1 MSLNKQK
8 TKIVHVQ
15 LMPLLSGVQRVSLQ
29 EIERLPKNEYEISV
43 ICKEPGPLVDGL
55 REDINKFYIPS
66 LCREISLINDL
77 RSLYLLYKNFKREKY
92 DIVHT
97 HSSKT
102 GVLGRVAAKLA
113 GVPCIIHTV
122 HGFAF
127 ESAKR
132 SYVRLLYRI
141 LERIGA
147 KCSTKI
153 ICLHEDDKKICQ
165 TILKISSDKIE
176 VIPNGV
182 DVEKYTP
189 CESKAQCKKNISGVD
204 DESIVYTMVGRLW
217 PQKNPMYFAEVAKY
231 IISNNLLPNAI
242 FVIVGDGE
250 LATELKKYITRD
262 TAKKILLLGWRDDI
276 HDILKASDVFVL
288 PSRWEG
294 MPLAILEAQSTGLP
308 CIVSNINGN
317 KTLVTHGV
325 DGYLIELNDINTFIT
340 AVLDINKDGQYDKM
354 SKECR
359 KKVLKHYDINLRIKR
374 IEKIYRDHVC

>member
-153 ICLHEDDKKICQ
+153 ICLHEDDKK
-165 TILKISSDKIE
+165 
-176 VIPNGV
+176 
-182 DVEKYTP
+182 
-189 CESKAQCKKNISGVD
+189 
-204 DESIVYTMVGRLW
+204 
-217 PQKNPMYFAEVAKY
+217 
-231 IISNNLLPNAI
+231 
-242 FVIVGDGE
+242 
-250 LATELKKYITRD
+250 
-262 TAKKILLLGWRDDI
+262 
-276 HDILKASDVFVL
+276 
-288 PSRWEG
+288 
-294 MPLAILEAQSTGLP
+294 
-308 CIVSNINGN
+308 
-317 KTLVTHGV
+317 
-325 DGYLIELNDINTFIT
+325 
-340 AVLDINKDGQYDKM
+340 
-354 SKECR
+354 
-359 KKVLKHYDINLRIKR
+359 
-374 IEKIYRDHVC
+374 